1 MKIPG
6 LREQVLVGTIDA
18 LLGSLLLLI
27 ILPLLSVF
35 AQNYSLMAFTFAIDI
50 LLFLIP
56 SMIIGYKIK
65 YLKKVVA
72 CLPSFIFLKMVN
84 IYYTYE
90 AFISEVILK
99 KRLTIY
105 EKGH

>member
-1 MKIPG
+1 
-6 LREQVLVGTIDA
+6 
-18 LLGSLLLLI
+18 
-27 ILPLLSVF
+27 
-35 AQNYSLMAFTFAIDI
+35 
-50 LLFLIP
+50 LIP

-65 YLKKVVA
+65 YLKKVIA
-72 CLPSFIFLKMVN
+72 CLPSFIFLKIVN

-90 AFISEVILK
+90 AFISEVMLK